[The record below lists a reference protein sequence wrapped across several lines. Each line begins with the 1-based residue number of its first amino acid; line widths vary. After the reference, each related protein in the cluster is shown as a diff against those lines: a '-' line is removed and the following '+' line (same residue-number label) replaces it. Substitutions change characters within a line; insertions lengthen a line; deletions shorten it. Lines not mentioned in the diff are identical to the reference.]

1 MEIVKG
7 GPTKSEIAAITL
19 LKLKP
24 SPGDVIADIGC
35 GTGSISILAAKKA
48 GFVYA
53 IDSRKEAIAATEKN
67 IKESHINNIK
77 LIQGEAPGVL
87 DELPPLDC
95 AFIGGTKNIKP
106 VLQEL
111 KKKVKNRI
119 VVNAVRIQTVTD
131 IIKIMQELG
140 IFSEVV
146 HVHISKSYELAGD
159 IAFKPLNPVYI
170 IVGDVSKE
178 AYREEF

>member
-1 MEIVKG
+1 MEIVTG

-24 SPGDVIADIGC
+24 SPGDVVADIGC

-53 IDSRKEAIAATEKN
+53 IDFRKEAITVTEKN
-67 IKESHINNIK
+67 IKESGINNIK
-77 LIQGEAPGVL
+77 LIQGEAPGIL
-87 DELPPLDC
+87 DELPLLDC
-95 AFIGGTKNIKP
+95 AFIGGTRNIKP
-106 VLQEL
+106 VLQQL
-111 KKKVKNRI
+111 KKKVKNMI
-119 VVNAVRIQTVTD
+119 VVNAVRIQTVSN
-131 IIKIMQELG
+131 IIRIMQEME

-146 HVHISKSYELAGD
+146 HVQVSKSYELAGE
-159 IAFKPLNPVYI
+159 IAFKPINPVYI

-178 AYREEF
+178 AYREVP